1 MSSISIASNDR
12 VFVLTGAGVSAE
24 SGLPT
29 FRADDGLWA
38 GNRVEDICTPEAWKR
53 DPARVWEFYSA
64 RRAAGEKAVPNP
76 AHIALAE
83 LETKLGDRFFLCTQN
98 VDDLHERAG
107 AVRLVHMHGE
117 LSKARCERECG
128 RLPIE
133 DRTIYR
139 SLNEV
144 KHCACGGRLRP
155 HIVFFGEIPLEMDR
169 IQDEIAQATLM
180 LVVGTS
186 GSVYPAA
193 NFVHWAR
200 LAGARTVYVGP
211 EMPLNASAFTQVVQG
226 KAGEVL
232 PGLFR
237 VRDPLPPGAD
247 ASSLP
252 ETFEQC
258 H

>member
-98 VDDLHERAG
+98 VDDLHERAARSATCTCTANSPRH
-107 AVRLVHMHGE
+107 AVSGN
-117 LSKARCERECG
+117 A
-128 RLPIE
+128 
-133 DRTIYR
+133 D
-139 SLNEV
+139 
-144 KHCACGGRLRP
+144 ACRLR
-155 HIVFFGEIPLEMDR
+155 IGRFI
-169 IQDEIAQATLM
+169 
-180 LVVGTS
+180 
-186 GSVYPAA
+186 
-193 NFVHWAR
+193 
-200 LAGARTVYVGP
+200 GA
-211 EMPLNASAFTQVVQG
+211 
-226 KAGEVL
+226 
-232 PGLFR
+232 
-237 VRDPLPPGAD
+237 
-247 ASSLP
+247 
-252 ETFEQC
+252 
-258 H
+258 